1 MGDEMVDVPD
11 SERIHASA
19 VTYLIDGHEEEAARI
34 LLSCDLAVE
43 AHYEWLAI
51 DEGYYDGTFDVELAA
66 PRAIYEIIDNAE
78 HPTAKL
84 IVQAIRVTLNQPSY
98 NLVTRLLLPKV
109 SPGWKEKMLEALQES
124 SVVNQGN
131 PIENKPTHSWNNL
144 RFRSS
149 SEIKIAEALDKA
161 GVLFFPNCMARLGP
175 IGERRN
181 KEADFLICLDGKWGI
196 LEVDGEAY
204 HSTAA
209 TDHERDR
216 FFRAYGI
223 RVIERFTASQ
233 CYNNA
238 EAVIRRFLVL
248 LKKNA

>member
-1 MGDEMVDVPD
+1 MVDVPD
-11 SERIHASA
+11 SERVHASA
-19 VTYLIDGHEEEAARI
+19 VSYLIDGHEEEAARI
-34 LLSCDLAVE
+34 LLSSDLAVE

-51 DEGYYDGTFDVELAA
+51 DEGYYDGTFDVELAV
-66 PRAIYEIIDNAE
+66 PRAIYEIINNVE

-84 IVQAIRVTLNQPSY
+84 ILHALKVALNNPSC
-98 NLVTRLLLPKV
+98 NLVMRLLLPKV
-109 SPGWKEKMLEALQES
+109 SPGWKEKMLNDLQES

-131 PIENKPTHSWNNL
+131 PIENRPTYSWNNL
-144 RFRSS
+144 RFRSNT
-149 SEIKIAEALDKA
+149 EIKVAEALDKA

-181 KEADFLICLDGKWGI
+181 KEADFLICIEGKWGI

-216 FFRAYGI
+216 FFRTYGI

-233 CYNNA
+233 CYNNP
-238 EAVIRRFLVL
+238 ETVVRRFLAIL
-248 LKKNA
+248 RQNA